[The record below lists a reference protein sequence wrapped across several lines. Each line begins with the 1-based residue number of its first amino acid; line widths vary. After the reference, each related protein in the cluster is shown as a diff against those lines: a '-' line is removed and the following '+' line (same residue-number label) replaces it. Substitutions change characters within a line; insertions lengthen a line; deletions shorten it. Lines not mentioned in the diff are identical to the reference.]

1 MPPNPGARS
10 AGKGAGVRERPPK
23 PGVPPAAGWLLLVL
37 HAALLLW
44 VSSRQSVTFD
54 ESFHLPAGVRILA
67 RGDFSTS
74 FAQPPLAKSL
84 SGAAALL
91 AGARVPPDSVAGPG
105 RERFVGAAFM
115 RLNADRFQRVYEAS
129 RVPMM
134 LVSMALAW
142 LVWRVAAA
150 WYGPAAGLLAL
161 AAYAVSPEPLAHG
174 SLVGVDV
181 P

>member
-67 RGDFSTS
+67 RGDYITS
-74 FAQPPLAKSL
+74 YAQPPLAKSIA
-84 SGAAALL
+84 GAAALL
-91 AGARVPPDSVAGPG
+91 SGARVPPDSVAGPG
-105 RERFVGAAFM
+105 GERWVGEAFM
-115 RLNADRFQRVYEAS
+115 RLNADHFQRLYMAG
-129 RVPMM
+129 RLPMM
-134 LVSMALAW
+134 CISLLLAW
-142 LVWRVAAA
+142 MVWRVASR
-150 WYGPAAGLLAL
+150 WYGAQAGLLAL
-161 AAYAVSPEPLAHG
+161 AAY
-174 SLVGVDV
+174 
-181 P
+181 